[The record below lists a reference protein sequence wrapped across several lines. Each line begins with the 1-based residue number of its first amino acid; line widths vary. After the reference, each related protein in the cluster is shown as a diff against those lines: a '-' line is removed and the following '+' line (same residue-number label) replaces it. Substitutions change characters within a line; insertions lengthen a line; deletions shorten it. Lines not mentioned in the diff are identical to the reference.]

1 MKYRI
6 VMAVLGTM
14 LALAAAAQPKVVAH
28 RGYWRHAGSAQNS
41 LAAFNKADSIGV
53 YGAEIDVWMTADG
66 RLVVN
71 HDKVFK
77 GVDMENDTYDT
88 IRRVRLDNGEV
99 LPDLDEYLR
108 LVQSKPGTRLVL
120 EMKSLTDLRREDE
133 CAAKIVDALRRY
145 GLLERTDI
153 IAFSINACLAFKKLC
168 PVGLPIY
175 YLEGDLD
182 LAKLGRLGLSG
193 LDCHH
198 SIILAHPEWVD
209 IAHKAGLK
217 VNAWTVDNADTMRK
231 LINLGVDFITTN
243 EPELLQAVIKEQ

>member
-99 LPDLDEYLR
+99 LPDIDEYLR

-153 IAFSINACLAFKKLC
+153 IAFSINACLAFKS
-168 PVGLPIY
+168 Y
-175 YLEGDLD
+175 
-182 LAKLGRLGLSG
+182 ALSG
-193 LDCHH
+193 CRYIISKVTSTRPSLDV
-198 SIILAHPEWVD
+198 SAYP
-209 IAHKAGLK
+209 GL
-217 VNAWTVDNADTMRK
+217 
-231 LINLGVDFITTN
+231 IITT
-243 EPELLQAVIKEQ
+243 V